1 MKLERFRAPALAATA
16 FLLIS
21 GAGIAFAGSPA
32 PTVPVAPTTV
42 TTQQVVGVDTGT
54 TQQGDQTTPDVAPV
68 LGAPSTTSAET
79 SAESATEPAAADS
92 ATAESATEPASA
104 ETDGPGGHV
113 DPAGTNVDHQFD
125 GQE

>member
-1 MKLERFRAPALAATA
+1 MKLDRFRAPALAATA
-16 FLLIS
+16 VLLIS

-32 PTVPVAPTTV
+32 PTVPVAPTT
-42 TTQQVVGVDTGT
+42 QEVVGVDTGT
-54 TQQGDQTTPDVAPV
+54 TQLGDQTTPDAAP
-68 LGAPSTTSAET
+68 LAGAPSATSAEA
-79 SAESATEPAAADS
+79 SAESATEPAATEP